1 MTKLFKQLGSTEA
14 DVVRYLKQHPTF
26 FENHPNLLKTL
37 HIRHD
42 SGQAISL
49 MERQNSILRTENS
62 GLIDRLNQFIGIA
75 HRNDQLFL
83 DLQTLVLE
91 LIKCRTLNDI
101 SRTLTQGLTSRF
113 QVDEVQ
119 LVFTHLPNGD
129 GDLWLYC
136 DPSMLELH
144 FPATLEHLKNQC
156 GEFEPTARQILF
168 GESDI
173 RSMAIAAIALNG
185 QGIGLLALGSHDALH
200 FRSST
205 DTLFLGYLAKVVSQL
220 LVRF

>member
-14 DVVRYLKQHPTF
+14 DVVRYLKLHPTF

-42 SGQAISL
+42 SGKAISL
-49 MERQNSILRTENS
+49 LERQNSILRSENS
-62 GLIDRLNQFIGIA
+62 ALIEQLNEFISVAQRNDRL
-75 HRNDQLFL
+75 FL
-83 DLQTLVLE
+83 NLQALVLE

-101 SRTLTQGLTSRF
+101 SRTLTQELLGRF
-113 QVDEVQ
+113 EVDEVR
-119 LVFTHLPNGD
+119 LVFTHLANSD

-136 DPSMLELH
+136 DPSLLEEH
-144 FPATLEHLKNQC
+144 FPATLAHLKNQC
-156 GEFEPTARQILF
+156 GEFEPTARQVLF
-168 GESDI
+168 GASDI
-173 RSMAIAAIALNG
+173 RSMAIAGVALNG
-185 QGIGLLALGSHDALH
+185 QGIGLLALGSRDARH

-205 DTLFLGYLAKVVSQL
+205 DTLFLGYVAKVVSQL

>member
-1 MTKLFKQLGSTEA
+1 VTKLFKQLGSTEA

-42 SGQAISL
+42 SGQAVSL

-62 GLIDRLNQFIGIA
+62 GLIERLTQFLSVA
-75 HRNDQLFL
+75 QRNDHLFL
-83 DLQTLVLE
+83 NLQALVLD

-101 SRTLTQGLTSRF
+101 SRTLTQGLTTRF
-113 QVDEVQ
+113 EVDEVQ

-136 DPSMLELH
+136 DPGTLQQH
-144 FPATLEHLKNQC
+144 FPATLDHLKNQC

-168 GESDI
+168 GEADI
-173 RSMAIAAIALNG
+173 RSVAIAAISLNG
-185 QGIGLLALGSHDALH
+185 QGIGLLALGSRDPLH